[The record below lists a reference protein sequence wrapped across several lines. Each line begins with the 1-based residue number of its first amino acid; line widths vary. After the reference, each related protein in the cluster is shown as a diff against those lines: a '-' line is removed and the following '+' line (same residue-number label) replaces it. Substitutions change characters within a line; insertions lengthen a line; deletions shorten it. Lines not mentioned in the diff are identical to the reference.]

1 MGKVYLFNPQP
12 SEGTSGT
19 LSAVNNAQPAYVIP
33 FARKQFDYIPSSTSG
48 NRSNSVSDNNNNF
61 APTNKFLVRG
71 IPPDELYELDLP
83 GPQAADLILYIFVR
97 TLLLFGSEGLFLKSY
112 SPIQDECRHES
123 RTPPLEANAAN
134 GVVYVFNLFNE
145 QMNPF
150 SPNGLSAGMIAGWS
164 SGRGDEPPIYTPNV
178 LKVDRVLNS
187 SQGAGHIFNGR
198 NNIYLARP
206 SRVGAFTLPI
216 AGDQYPITQNLFLF
230 VLRDQWFLA
239 DTYGVEKL
247 EGRID

>member
-12 SEGTSGT
+12 SDGTSGT

-33 FARKQFDYIPSSTSG
+33 FARKQSDYIPSSTSG
-48 NRSNSVSDNNNNF
+48 DRSNSVSGNNF

-71 IPPDELYELDLP
+71 IPPDELYELDLQ
-83 GPQAADLILYIFVR
+83 GPQAADLILYIFAR
-97 TLLLFGSEGLFLKSY
+97 KLLLFGTDGVFLKSY
-112 SPIQDECRHES
+112 TPIQHE
-123 RTPPLEANAAN
+123 RQCEPQTHPLEATAAN
-134 GVVYVFNLFNE
+134 GIVYVFNLFNE
-145 QMNPF
+145 RMDPF
-150 SPNGLSAGMIAGWS
+150 SPNGPSAGTIAGWS

-178 LKVDRVLNS
+178 LMVDRVLNS

-198 NNIYLARP
+198 NSIYLAWP
-206 SRVGAFTLPI
+206 SRAGVFTLPI
-216 AGDQYPITQNLFLF
+216 AGDQFPITQNLFLF
-230 VLRDQWFLA
+230 VLRDRWFLA